1 MINDICVFEKELVED
16 KIGSYN
22 RKFSEKWGKQ
32 IIKVFGEN
40 AKGVEKMD
48 QKKYLQLL
56 QQINQKMNESMGNL
70 G

>member
-1 MINDICVFEKELVED
+1 MLDDIVGFDRPLIGD

-32 IIKVFGEN
+32 LVKMFGEN

-48 QKKYLQLL
+48 
-56 QQINQKMNESMGNL
+56 
-70 G
+70 